1 MSKEPEIVVG
11 ICTKNCEDTIQNVL
25 KNVDEGLRGFFPEK
39 NSVILVSD
47 FSEDSTE
54 KMVKKTKTVTPV
66 VFRRQEGG
74 PGKGNGVKTIFKF
87 VLKSEAN
94 KLALIDGDLLSIKPE
109 WIKALIEP
117 LEKGFELVVPYYKRH
132 KYDSVITN
140 HVLYPFVACM
150 YGKEIRQ
157 PVGGEFALSRRLVEK
172 LIKHP
177 KFPSGFGIDIFI
189 TTSALADNMRVAEST
204 LGVKNHASTQGY
216 KNFEKSLLPMFDQVV
231 STLFELTLYNK
242 EKIKNISD
250 IEKVTRFGNIDD
262 IPVNESVIDH
272 KELYQKFLEETPKIL
287 NSNVFSQKTKE
298 HLKEIINNK
307 EMVSVNVWCDAL
319 FDAFD
324 YYVKTLD
331 IESVLRSLRLVWM
344 GRLASFVQQ
353 TQFMNNSDAECLIKG
368 QIDIFKERKACFN
381 FFGF

>member
-1 MSKEPEIVVG
+1 
-11 ICTKNCEDTIQNVL
+11 
-25 KNVDEGLRGFFPEK
+25 
-39 NSVILVSD
+39 
-47 FSEDSTE
+47 
-54 KMVKKTKTVTPV
+54 
-66 VFRRQEGG
+66 
-74 PGKGNGVKTIFKF
+74 
-87 VLKSEAN
+87 
-94 KLALIDGDLLSIKPE
+94 
-109 WIKALIEP
+109 
-117 LEKGFELVVPYYKRH
+117 
-132 KYDSVITN
+132 
-140 HVLYPFVACM
+140 M

-204 LGVKNHASTQGY
+204 LGVKNHASTKGY

-262 IPVNESVIDH
+262 VPVNESVINH
-272 KELYQKFLEETPKIL
+272 KELYQKFLEEAPKIL
-287 NSNVFSQKTKE
+287 NSDVFSQKTKE

-307 EMVSVNVWCDAL
+307 GMVSVNVWCDAI

-353 TQFMNNSDAECLIKG
+353 TQFMNNSDTECLIKG

-381 FFGF
+381 F